1 MTASSS
7 LPSVVADRCFVFGH
21 KRTTGPR
28 RLPHRVH
35 RPTACNTSREAN
47 TGIQHRISLSIQ
59 GLWIQRSL
67 SYNPLPLPMY
77 LLLREGMVSRD
88 QPFGEDG
95 KVSLRAE
102 VKLST
107 NRDSSTISKNNS
119 SYSTSETFVTDAF
132 LLHQQSWPELRAS
145 LEEDLRDTTGVPGS
159 LRGTGAS

>member
-1 MTASSS
+1 
-7 LPSVVADRCFVFGH
+7 
-21 KRTTGPR
+21 
-28 RLPHRVH
+28 
-35 RPTACNTSREAN
+35 
-47 TGIQHRISLSIQ
+47 
-59 GLWIQRSL
+59 
-67 SYNPLPLPMY
+67 MY

-102 VKLST
+102 VKLSK

-145 LEEDLRDTTGVPGS
+145 LEEDLRDTTSVPGS